1 VPFVRLPSG
10 RARGGSAKPDGRPST
25 REGVGGVA
33 ELPQLRH
40 VLDGALRPHRALNTV
55 KGYIPA
61 ETVF

>member
-1 VPFVRLPSG
+1 M
-10 RARGGSAKPDGRPST
+10 
-25 REGVGGVA
+25 A

-40 VLDGALRPHRALNTV
+40 VLDCALRPHRALNTV